1 MTAERI
7 NTVAV
12 PLSVVGLQ
20 QHLYVVD
27 GRTVGLDE
35 AVHAAETDNLETLRE
50 LMLKSGKVTK
60 ARSERLQELNRAIAL
75 LAKVRADMSELDMK
89 TRYASPDVSNVL
101 EIAGRLGLVL
111 AMTSPTDKGEVTKAF
126 AQLQHEIDNESNRLQ
141 QAMGPL
147 RNYIGQHDR
156 HFARLDSAMKRI
168 VGMPGGTVRNL
179 G

>member
-7 NTVAV
+7 STVAV

-20 QHLYVVD
+20 QHLYEVGGVM
-27 GRTVGLDE
+27 VGLDE

-50 LMLKSGKVTK
+50 LMLKTGKVTK

-75 LAKVRADMSELDMK
+75 LAKVRADMSALDMK
-89 TRYASPDVSNVL
+89 TRYASPDVNNVL
-101 EIAGRLGLVL
+101 DIAGRLGLVL

-156 HFARLDSAMKRI
+156 HFARLDSVMKRI